1 MHCEQ
6 QATGGH
12 TVPMTDPS
20 PVTGVLPVITGRR
33 ASDGAHAPHAGRR
46 RAAGI
51 ATLLGS
57 GLSNQVGAAV
67 GSMAFDTIGSVGV
80 VVVRQFVA
88 AAVLVPLGR
97 PRVREYRWAQWWPVL
112 LLALV
117 FGTMNLSLYASIDRI
132 GLGLAVTLEF
142 LGPLGVALFAS
153 RSRGAVICALAAGG
167 GVVAITHPEGSTDYL
182 GVGLGLLA
190 GLCWA
195 SYILL
200 NRTVGR
206 RIPGAGGSA
215 TAAAASAI
223 AFVPIAIVTF
233 ATQPP
238 TLAALGLAIVAG
250 VLSSAVPYLADVA
263 ALRRVPAQLF
273 GVLMSVNPI
282 FAAVV
287 GALVLGEALEWI
299 EWGGIG
305 LIVVANAVALVL
317 AAPRRRDVGGLG

>member
-1 MHCEQ
+1 MR
-6 QATGGH
+6 GH
-12 TVPMTDPS
+12 TVTMTEPL
-20 PVTGVLPVITGRR
+20 PVTAVLPVMAAHPAHLGGP
-33 ASDGAHAPHAGRR
+33 APLSDQAPHAGRR

-67 GSMAFDTIGSVGV
+67 GSLAFDTIGSVGV

-88 AAVLVPLGR
+88 AAVLVPLAR

-112 LLALV
+112 LLAVV

-142 LGPLGVALFAS
+142 LGPLSVALFAS
-153 RSRGAVICALAAGG
+153 RSKGAVICALAAGG
-167 GVVAITHPEGSTDYL
+167 GVLAITHPEGTTDYL
-182 GVGLGLLA
+182 GVGLGMLA

-206 RIPGAGGSA
+206 RISGAGGTA
-215 TAAAASAI
+215 TASAVSAI
-223 AFVPIAIVTF
+223 AFVPVGIVIFSTH
-233 ATQPP
+233 PP
-238 TLAALGLAIVAG
+238 TLAALGLAMVAG
-250 VLSSAVPYLADVA
+250 IMSSALPYVADVT

-273 GVLMSVNPI
+273 GILMSVNPI
-282 FAAVV
+282 YAAVV
-287 GALVLGEALEWI
+287 GALLLGEALEVI
-299 EWGGIG
+299 EWSGIG
-305 LIVVANAVALVL
+305 LIVLANAAALIL
-317 AAPRRRDVGGLG
+317 AAPRRRDVGGVS